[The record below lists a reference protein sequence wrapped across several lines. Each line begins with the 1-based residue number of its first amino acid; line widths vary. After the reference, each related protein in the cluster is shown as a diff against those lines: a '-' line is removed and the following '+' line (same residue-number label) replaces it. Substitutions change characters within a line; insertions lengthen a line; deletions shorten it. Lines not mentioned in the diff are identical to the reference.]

1 MRNLVANTLNRL
13 ARWLGKGAPA
23 ALTGGQWSGTGY
35 ADAFKRNR
43 QPSPNELM
51 AELKN
56 TAFACASINASV
68 CASYPPRLYVTT
80 AAGQPLPKCHT
91 TSLHPRIE
99 TRLRARTDLPSR
111 VTKARHIEEVFDHPL
126 LTLLQQVNSVHNQFD
141 LWELT
146 TLYQEVHGCAYW
158 LLRYGPLGVPDEI
171 WILPSQNVT
180 PRRRPGSANIVDYYE
195 YRSGTQEQVFSPAE
209 IIHFRYP
216 DPRDPYTA
224 GLSPLRAAW
233 ENASLAS
240 DYLAFKKARFEN
252 RAIPDAV
259 VSPNQALGEEER
271 DRLEAQWNHAFRRG
285 GAGRVV
291 VADSGLQVQLLNAS
305 IGDVAALA
313 EQGATKE
320 DIANCF
326 HCPIA
331 FLTSQTN
338 LANLYASER
347 LHMTKAIAPRLQRR
361 DEKLNEQLVP
371 LFDPSR
377 RLFLASEDPL
387 PVDPAHSLQQVSA
400 DLKFGVVTVNEVRGE
415 RGLPPVEWG
424 EAPWLPL
431 QWGQTD
437 RPGTASRGKKKSE

>member
-1 MRNLVANTLNRL
+1 MGTILQVL
-13 ARWLGKGAPA
+13 
-23 ALTGGQWSGTGY
+23 LTI
-35 ADAFKRNR
+35 
-43 QPSPNELM
+43 
-51 AELKN
+51 
-56 TAFACASINASV
+56 FAC
-68 CASYPPRLYVTT
+68 
-80 AAGQPLPKCHT
+80 
-91 TSLHPRIE
+91 TSSHSP
-99 TRLRARTDLPSR
+99 
-111 VTKARHIEEVFDHPL
+111 
-126 LTLLQQVNSVHNQFD
+126 FD

-158 LLRYGPLGVPDEI
+158 FMHLGPLGVPDEI
-171 WILPSQNVT
+171 WILPSQHVT
-180 PRRRPGSANIVDYYE
+180 PRRRPGSANIVDSYE
-195 YRSGTQEQVFSPAE
+195 YRTGTQTQSFAPDE

-216 DPRDPYTA
+216 DPRDPYAA

-233 ENASLAS
+233 ESASLAS

-252 RAIPDAV
+252 RAVPDAV
-259 VSPNQALGEEER
+259 ISPAESLGEQER

-285 GAGRVV
+285 GSGRVV
-291 VADSGLQVQLLNAS
+291 VADQGVQVQLLNAS
-305 IGDVAALA
+305 IGDLAALA

-347 LHMTKAIAPRLQRR
+347 LHMTKAIGPRLQRR

-377 RLFLASEDPL
+377 RLFLASEDPV
-387 PVDPAHSLQQVSA
+387 PVDPTHTLQQATA

-415 RGLPPVEWG
+415 RGLPPVSWG
-424 EAPWLPL
+424 DVPWLPL
-431 QWGQTD
+431 QWAQTSEG
-437 RPGTASRGKKKSE
+437 RGTRGEGRGASGEGRGTRDEE